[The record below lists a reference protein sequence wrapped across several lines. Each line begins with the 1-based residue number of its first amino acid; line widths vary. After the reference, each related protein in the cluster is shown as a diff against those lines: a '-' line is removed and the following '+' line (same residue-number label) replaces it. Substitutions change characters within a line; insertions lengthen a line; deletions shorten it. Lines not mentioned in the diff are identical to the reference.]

1 VQVRQV
7 FRFLTLDCISNRVL
21 PTNTF
26 KKVGNVLE
34 ISQLFYTME
43 NFNIITVM

>member
-1 VQVRQV
+1 MQVRQV
-7 FRFLTLDCISNRVL
+7 FRFPAPDHISLHML

-34 ISQLFYTME
+34 ISQQLYTIE
-43 NFNIITVM
+43 NFNIMLM